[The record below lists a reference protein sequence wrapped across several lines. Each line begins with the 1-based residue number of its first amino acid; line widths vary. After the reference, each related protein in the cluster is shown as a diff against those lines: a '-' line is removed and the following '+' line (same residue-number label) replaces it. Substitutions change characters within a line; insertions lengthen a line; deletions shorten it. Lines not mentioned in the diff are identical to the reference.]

1 MELNAGSLSML
12 RTIRASA
19 RGQATHWSW
28 LKPGRRSAR
37 ARQLTEC
44 LAQDGL
50 AVTLQNGL
58 GNRET
63 LIQSLG
69 PGRVALGVTTTG
81 ATLLEAAHVKAGGE
95 GPISIERNPALGPL
109 GEVLRSANF
118 NVQIVEDRAHS
129 SGVSS

>member
-1 MELNAGSLSML
+1 ML

-28 LKPGRRSAR
+28 SKPGRRSAQPS
-37 ARQLTEC
+37 QLTEC

-81 ATLLEAAHVKAGGE
+81 ATLLEAGHVKAGGE
-95 GPISIERNPALGPL
+95 GPISIERNPSS
-109 GEVLRSANF
+109 RSAGGGAQ
-118 NVQIVEDRAHS
+118 VRKLQCTDRGGCAAHS